1 MDDNGHADK
10 NPSALK
16 RLAIRYFHLEL
27 GWNDQKLQAVGDSFT
42 DKIMG
47 WAAANEG
54 CHFMLVESGR

>member
-47 WAAANEG
+47 
-54 CHFMLVESGR
+54 